1 MFRPDLRSELV
12 GLVALEVWLGRQVE
26 RHQRLCDPRRR
37 HRRLDLHVRLRCPAT
52 VHPVRPGLRRLANI
66 DCSGSGG
73 TQSPAVLPT
82 AAPPALPE
90 GTPAPTTSV
99 EALAPWPTPKPDAV
113 LTSTGPPT
121 QPPKATSMGP
131 WLAFGSMAI
140 LLLTLGVINLRRRGP

>member
-1 MFRPDLRSELV
+1 VIHDGDIEGWTYTSAFGAPPPSIQFGQV
-12 GLVALEVWLGRQVE
+12 CAASPTSTAPVA
-26 RHQRLCDPRRR
+26 
-37 HRRLDLHVRLRCPAT
+37 
-52 VHPVRPGLRRLANI
+52 
-66 DCSGSGG
+66 G

-131 WLAFGSMAI
+131 WLAFGSMAV
-140 LLLTLGVINLRRRGP
+140 LLLTLGAINLRRRGP